1 MTRWVRDAMHRGVI
15 SCRVDTPLE
24 EIAQRLMEYQ
34 INALFVLDQSGKA
47 CGVVSQ
53 TDLVRAYVQG
63 GWSDLVAEDIMTP
76 DVVTVVPDIPVTAA
90 AQLMLD
96 KDIHRLL
103 IVQGGL
109 IPDRPVG
116 VLSMSDIVRE
126 MAQEGE
132 L

>member
-1 MTRWVRDAMHRGVI
+1 MTRLVRDAMHRGVI

-53 TDLVRAYVQG
+53 ADLVRAYVQG

-96 KDIHRLL
+96 KNIHRLL
-103 IVQGGL
+103 IVQRGL
-109 IPDRPVG
+109 VPDRPVG

-126 MAQEGE
+126 MAREGE

>member
-1 MTRWVRDAMHRGVI
+1 MTRLVRDAMHRGVI

>member
-1 MTRWVRDAMHRGVI
+1 MTRLVRDAMHRGVI

-53 TDLVRAYVQG
+53 TELVRAYVQG

-126 MAQEGE
+126 MAQEGK

>member
-53 TDLVRAYVQG
+53 TDLVQAYVQG

>member
-15 SCRVDTPLE
+15 SCRLDTPLE

-76 DVVTVVPDIPVTAA
+76 GVVTVVPDIPVTAA

-96 KDIHRLL
+96 KNIHRLL

-109 IPDRPVG
+109 VPDRPVG

-126 MAQEGE
+126 MAQEGK

>member
-24 EIAQRLMEYQ
+24 EIARRLMEYQ

-63 GWSDLVAEDIMTP
+63 GWSGLVAEDIMTP
-76 DVVTVVPDIPVTAA
+76 EVVTVVPDIPVTAA

-96 KDIHRLL
+96 KNIHRLL

-109 IPDRPVG
+109 VPDRPVG

>member
-1 MTRWVRDAMHRGVI
+1 MTRLVRDAMHRGVI

-53 TDLVRAYVQG
+53 TDLVQAYVQG

-126 MAQEGE
+126 MAQEGK

>member
-53 TDLVRAYVQG
+53 TDLVQAYVQG

-126 MAQEGE
+126 MAQEGK

>member
-1 MTRWVRDAMHRGVI
+1 MTRLVRDAMHRGVI

-53 TDLVRAYVQG
+53 TDLVQAYVQG

>member
-1 MTRWVRDAMHRGVI
+1 MTRLVRDAMHRGVI

-126 MAQEGE
+126 MAREGE

>member
-76 DVVTVVPDIPVTAA
+76 GVVTVVPDIPVTAA

-96 KDIHRLL
+96 KNIHRLL

-109 IPDRPVG
+109 VPDRPVG
-116 VLSMSDIVRE
+116 VLSMSDIVHE

>member
-1 MTRWVRDAMHRGVI
+1 MHRGVI

-34 INALFVLDQSGKA
+34 INALFILDQSGKA

-53 TDLVRAYVQG
+53 TDLVQAYVQG

>member
-1 MTRWVRDAMHRGVI
+1 MTRLVRDAMHRGVI

-126 MAQEGE
+126 MAQEGK

>member
-15 SCRVDTPLE
+15 SCGVDTSLE
-24 EIAQRLMEYQ
+24 EIAQRLMEHQ

-76 DVVTVVPDIPVTAA
+76 GVVTVVPDIPVTAA

-96 KDIHRLL
+96 KGIHRLL

-109 IPDRPVG
+109 VPDRPVG

-126 MAQEGE
+126 MAQEDE

>member
-1 MTRWVRDAMHRGVI
+1 MHRGVI

-76 DVVTVVPDIPVTAA
+76 GVVTVVPDIPVTAA

-96 KDIHRLL
+96 KNIHRLL

-109 IPDRPVG
+109 VPDRPVG

>member
-1 MTRWVRDAMHRGVI
+1 MHRGVI

-126 MAQEGE
+126 MAQKGE

>member
-1 MTRWVRDAMHRGVI
+1 MHRGVI

-126 MAQEGE
+126 MAREGE

>member
-96 KDIHRLL
+96 KNVHRLL

-109 IPDRPVG
+109 VPDRPVG